1 MGRRAVSAGAQRHG
15 RAGAGNPPPGGL
27 LNQSAGA
34 AVPWAV
40 QPETLRPQKD
50 HIPQTVDEPS
60 CLAW

>member
-1 MGRRAVSAGAQRHG
+1 MGRR
-15 RAGAGNPPPGGL
+15 RAAPRRAAKPERR
-27 LNQSAGA
+27 A

-50 HIPQTVDEPS
+50 HILQTVDEPS